1 MLNLKNKTGCT
12 DVIVELDT
20 IALFALT
27 EFLLSLTPGPAVL
40 LVIGLS
46 MRQGFRIG
54 FMATL
59 GILSTNAVFFT
70 LSALGVGALVLASA
84 TLFTVLKWIGAAY
97 LVYLGIGMTA
107 PLVKRLQG
115 RRSSEQGL
123 TFNDACQ
130 AAPKARQTA
139 LCSFWQGFSLQA
151 SNPKNLAF
159 FIAILPQFVTP
170 DGNIPLQ
177 MAVLGVVSILLELPI
192 LVVYG
197 AASAYSA
204 RMMRERII
212 EWIEAVGGGVLI
224 ALGGALAS
232 SQRGP

>member
-1 MLNLKNKTGCT
+1 MKPDVT
-12 DVIVELDT
+12 DIIVEPDT

-27 EFLLSLTPGPAVL
+27 EFLLSLIPGPAVL

-59 GILSTNAVFFT
+59 GVLFTNAVFFT
-70 LSALGVGALVLASA
+70 LSALGVGALILASA
-84 TLFTVLKWIGAAY
+84 TLFAILKWIGAAY
-97 LVYLGIGMTA
+97 LVYLGIGMIA
-107 PLVKRLQG
+107 PLAKRLRG
-115 RRSSEQGL
+115 RRPSEKGL
-123 TFNDACQ
+123 TLDNARQ

-139 LCSFWQGFSLQA
+139 LRSFWRGFSLQA

-159 FIAILPQFVTP
+159 FVAILPQFIAP
-170 DGNIPLQ
+170 DGHIALQ
-177 MAVLGVVSILLELPI
+177 MVVLGALSILIELPI

-204 RMMRERII
+204 RMMRKRII
-212 EWIEAVGGGVLI
+212 EWIEAVGGAILI